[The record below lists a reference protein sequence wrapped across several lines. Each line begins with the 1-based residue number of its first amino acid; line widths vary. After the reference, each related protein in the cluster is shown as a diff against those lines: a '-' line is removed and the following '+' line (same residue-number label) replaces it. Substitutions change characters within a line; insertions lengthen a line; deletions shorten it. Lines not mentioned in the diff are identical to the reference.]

1 MGYDFPSF
9 NSESYTGIMII
20 KKLFIFFSFIVLST
34 SAFNQVVYEFEDSLQ
49 EKRFYSLISEIR
61 CPKCTS
67 GSIAS
72 SDAPVSRDLKNK
84 IYQLVLDGSTDKE
97 IKTYVSERFGDFS
110 DYRPALEGSNYLL
123 WFGPFIFLG
132 LMLVIFFIKR
142 RV

>member
-1 MGYDFPSF
+1 
-9 NSESYTGIMII
+9 MII
-20 KKLFIFFSFIVLST
+20 KKLFIFISFILLST
-34 SAFNQVVYEFEDSLQ
+34 SAYNQVVYEFEDSLQ

-84 IYQLVLDGSTDKE
+84 VYELVLDGSTDKE
-97 IKTYVSERFGDFS
+97 IKTYVSDRFGDFS

-123 WFGPFIFLG
+123 WFGPFIFLA
-132 LMLVIFFIKR
+132 LMLAIFFIKR

>member
-1 MGYDFPSF
+1 MSKKFLILFSFLLLSTPSF
-9 NSESYTGIMII
+9 NQM
-20 KKLFIFFSFIVLST
+20 
-34 SAFNQVVYEFEDSLQ
+34 VYEFNDSLQ
-49 EKRFYSLISEIR
+49 EKRFYALISEIR

-84 IYQLVLDGSTDKE
+84 VYELVLTGSTDQE
-97 IKTYVSERFGDFS
+97 IIKYVSERFGDFS
-110 DYRPALEGSNYLL
+110 DYRPALEGSNYFL

>member
-1 MGYDFPSF
+1 MSKKFLILFSFLLLSTPSF
-9 NSESYTGIMII
+9 NQM
-20 KKLFIFFSFIVLST
+20 
-34 SAFNQVVYEFEDSLQ
+34 VYEFNDSLQ
-49 EKRFYSLISEIR
+49 EKRFYALISEIR

-84 IYQLVLDGSTDKE
+84 VYELVLAGSTDQE
-97 IKTYVSERFGDFS
+97 IKKYVSERFGDFS
-110 DYRPALEGSNYLL
+110 DYRPALEGPNYFL
-123 WFGPFIFLG
+123 WLGPFVFLG

>member
-1 MGYDFPSF
+1 M
-9 NSESYTGIMII
+9 I
-20 KKLFIFFSFIVLST
+20 KKSFILFSFFILSPPV
-34 SAFNQVVYEFEDSLQ
+34 FNQMVYEFEDSLQ

-84 IYQLVLDGSTDKE
+84 VYELVLDGSTDAE
-97 IKTYVSERFGDFS
+97 IKKYVSERFGSFS

-123 WFGPFIFLG
+123 WFGPFIFLA
-132 LMLVIFFIKR
+132 LILVIFFINR

>member
-1 MGYDFPSF
+1 
-9 NSESYTGIMII
+9 MII
-20 KKLFIFFSFIVLST
+20 KRYFMLFSFFVLST
-34 SAFNQVVYEFEDSLQ
+34 YAYNQMVYEFEDSMQ

-72 SDAPVSRDLKNK
+72 SDVPVSRDLKNK
-84 IYQLVLDGSTDKE
+84 VYELILDGSTDAE
-97 IKTYVSERFGDFS
+97 IKKYVSERFGSFS
-110 DYRPALEGSNYLL
+110 DYRPALEGSNYFL
-123 WFGPFIFLG
+123 WFGPFIFLV

>member
-1 MGYDFPSF
+1 MLKRCFILLSF
-9 NSESYTGIMII
+9 
-20 KKLFIFFSFIVLST
+20 LLLST
-34 SAFNQVVYEFEDSLQ
+34 SAFNQMVYEFEDSLQ

-72 SDAPVSRDLKNK
+72 SDVPVSRDLKNK
-84 IYQLVLDGSTDKE
+84 VYELVLSGSSDAE
-97 IKTYVSERFGDFS
+97 IKKYVSERFGNFS
-110 DYRPALEGSNYLL
+110 NYRPALEGSNYFL
-123 WFGPFIFLG
+123 WFGPFIFLA

>member
-1 MGYDFPSF
+1 
-9 NSESYTGIMII
+9 MIR
-20 KKLFIFFSFIVLST
+20 KYLTLFSFFILST
-34 SAFNQVVYEFEDSLQ
+34 YAYNQMVYEFEDSMQ

-72 SDAPVSRDLKNK
+72 SDVPVSRDLKNK
-84 IYQLVLDGSTDKE
+84 VYELILDGSTDAE
-97 IKTYVSERFGDFS
+97 IKKYVSERFGSFS
-110 DYRPALEGSNYLL
+110 NYRPALEGANYFL
-123 WFGPFIFLG
+123 WFGPFIFLA

>member
-1 MGYDFPSF
+1 
-9 NSESYTGIMII
+9 MII
-20 KKLFIFFSFIVLST
+20 KKLFIFISFILLST
-34 SAFNQVVYEFEDSLQ
+34 SAFNQVIYEFEDSLQ

-84 IYQLVLDGSTDKE
+84 VYELVLDGSTDKE

>member
-1 MGYDFPSF
+1 
-9 NSESYTGIMII
+9 MII
-20 KKLFIFFSFIVLST
+20 KKLLTFVLFILLST
-34 SAFNQVVYEFEDSLQ
+34 PAFNQMVYEFEDPLQ

-72 SDAPVSRDLKNK
+72 SDVPVSRDIKNK
-84 IYQLVLDGSTDKE
+84 VYELVLDGSTDKE

-123 WFGPFIFLG
+123 WFGPFIFLA
-132 LMLVIFFIKR
+132 LMLAIFFIKR

>member
-1 MGYDFPSF
+1 MS
-9 NSESYTGIMII
+9 
-20 KKLFIFFSFIVLST
+20 KKLLILLSVLVISMP
-34 SAFNQVVYEFEDSLQ
+34 AFNEIVYKFEDSLQ

-84 IYQLVLDGSTDKE
+84 VYELVLNGSSDDE
-97 IKTYVSERFGDFS
+97 IKAYVSDRFGNVS
-110 DYRPALEGSNYLL
+110 DYRPALEGANYFL
-123 WFGPFIFLG
+123 WFGPFFFFSLI
-132 LMLVIFFIKR
+132 LVIFFLKR

>member
-1 MGYDFPSF
+1 
-9 NSESYTGIMII
+9 MII

-84 IYQLVLDGSTDKE
+84 VYELVLDGSTDQE
-97 IKTYVSERFGDFS
+97 IKTYVSERFGGFS
-110 DYRPALEGSNYLL
+110 DYRPSLEGSNYLL
-123 WFGPFIFLG
+123 WFGPFIFLA

>member
-1 MGYDFPSF
+1 
-9 NSESYTGIMII
+9 MII
-20 KKLFIFFSFIVLST
+20 KKLFIFISFILLST

-84 IYQLVLDGSTDKE
+84 VYELVLDGSTDRE
-97 IKTYVSERFGDFS
+97 IKTYVSERFGNFS

-123 WFGPFIFLG
+123 WFGPFIFLA
-132 LMLVIFFIKR
+132 LVLAIFFIKR

>member
-1 MGYDFPSF
+1 M
-9 NSESYTGIMII
+9 MIR
-20 KKLFIFFSFIVLST
+20 KYLTLFSFFILSNY
-34 SAFNQVVYEFEDSLQ
+34 AYNQMVYEFEDSMQ

-72 SDAPVSRDLKNK
+72 SDVPVSRDLKNK
-84 IYQLVLDGSTDKE
+84 VYELILDGSTDAE
-97 IKTYVSERFGDFS
+97 IKKYVSERFGSFS
-110 DYRPALEGSNYLL
+110 NYRPALEGSNYFL
-123 WFGPFIFLG
+123 WFGPFIFLA

>member
-1 MGYDFPSF
+1 
-9 NSESYTGIMII
+9 MII
-20 KKLFIFFSFIVLST
+20 KKLFIFISFILLST
-34 SAFNQVVYEFEDSLQ
+34 SAFNQVIYEFEDSLQ

-84 IYQLVLDGSTDKE
+84 VYELVLDGSTDKE

-123 WFGPFIFLG
+123 WFGPFIFLA
-132 LMLVIFFIKR
+132 LMLAIFFIKR

>member
-1 MGYDFPSF
+1 
-9 NSESYTGIMII
+9 MIN
-20 KKLFIFFSFIVLST
+20 KLTIILTTLFLSVP
-34 SAFNQVVYEFEDSLQ
+34 AFNEMVYEFKDSLQ

-84 IYQLVLDGSTDKE
+84 VYELVLSGSSDAE
-97 IKTYVSERFGDFS
+97 IKEYVSDRFGNFS
-110 DYRPALEGSNYLL
+110 DYRPSLEGVNYFL
-123 WFGPFIFLG
+123 WFGPFLFFALILAIFL
-132 LMLVIFFIKR
+132 LKR